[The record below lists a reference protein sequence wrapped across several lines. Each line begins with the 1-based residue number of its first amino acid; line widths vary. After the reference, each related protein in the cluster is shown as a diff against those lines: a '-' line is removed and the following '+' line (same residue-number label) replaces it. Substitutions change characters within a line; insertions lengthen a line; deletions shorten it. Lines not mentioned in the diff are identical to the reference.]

1 MKYFFLGVIVP
12 FSILLPIFFAFF
24 NYKKLDKSAAIILYY
39 LLLSAVISVLAEI
52 AQKKFRTNLPLLHFY
67 TLAELVVLVQFYKKL
82 TIVKSN
88 TVFLSAIQL
97 FFIAFCVTNVFLWQS
112 IKTYPSYTLSLGA
125 LILMLLAASYY
136 AKILFVTLEVKTTAL
151 PSFWFNSG
159 IFLYFS
165 GAFFLFIFSNFVR
178 KSIIDFDIV
187 WNLHAA
193 FVLIMYILFTIG
205 FIKCKK

>member
-136 AKILFVTLEVKTTAL
+136 AKILFVTLMLKLL
-151 PSFWFNSG
+151 PCLLSGLIQASFF
-159 IFLYFS
+159 IFPEPF
-165 GAFFLFIFSNFVR
+165 FFLSF
-178 KSIIDFDIV
+178 
-187 WNLHAA
+187 
-193 FVLIMYILFTIG
+193 LIL
-205 FIKCKK
+205 